1 MDGLGPTRSGQPGRF
16 RGVGGCAE
24 SVRAHVS
31 DAGGLCSSPGS
42 SHGRRRAHCMRGS
55 TGNEPSAYL
64 TGGIEFTASKRASS
78 VDGITWSTICRS
90 LRFEQDQDSLSTV
103 CCPRCD
109 LAAIEFTQRLRG
121 RHASSLPYRPQAD
134 PLPDGGA
141 QFLGGG
147 ALFPRTGRPG
157 GRPFGGYPSAFHK
170 I

>member
-1 MDGLGPTRSGQPGRF
+1 
-16 RGVGGCAE
+16 
-24 SVRAHVS
+24 
-31 DAGGLCSSPGS
+31 
-42 SHGRRRAHCMRGS
+42 MRGS

-90 LRFEQDQDSLSTV
+90 LRFEQYQDSLSTV

-141 QFLGGG
+141 QFLGRRRAVPANWPSRRPSVRWLSFG
-147 ALFPRTGRPG
+147 FPQDLTYRPVLG
-157 GRPFGGYPSAFHK
+157 LRLDELK
-170 I
+170 